1 MEELNELRKT
11 VVSVSQDFY
20 QNGLV
25 RNTGTGGNISARD
38 PDSGLIAVTPSQ
50 VRYDTMGPEDIVIIN
65 LEGDVIEAREGL
77 IPTSESP
84 THRLIYQEFSQF
96 HAVVHSHSIFATV
109 LGSLF
114 DSIPA
119 MHTEFAAFIGDSVP
133 VAKYAQPG
141 TKKMARVIVEKLRET
156 PAMVLRNH
164 GTVSVA
170 ENPKTALDR
179 ALAVEDTANMY
190 YHARALGN
198 PKVISPEQ
206 CRKLDEG

>member
-1 MEELNELRKT
+1 MDQLTEVRES

-50 VRYDTMGPEDIVIIN
+50 VRYDTMNPEDIVMIN
-65 LEGDVIEAREGL
+65 IEGDVIEAREGL
-77 IPTSESP
+77 VPTSESP
-84 THRLIYQEFSQF
+84 THCLIYEEFSEVY
-96 HAVVHSHSIFATV
+96 AVVHTHSIFANV

-114 DSIPA
+114 DKIPA

-133 VAKYAQPG
+133 VAEYAQPG
-141 TKKMARVIVEKLRET
+141 TEKMAKAIVEKLREA

-164 GTVSVA
+164 GTVAVA
-170 ENPKTALDR
+170 EDPETALNR

-190 YHARALGN
+190 YHAKVLGD
-198 PKVISPEQ
+198 PRVISPEQ
-206 CRKLDEG
+206 SENLEEG